1 MFAYRRVLP
10 YCVVLLGACA
20 SAPPES
26 PMSPTP
32 VRVTPRPFPRD
43 ERITAGAAEHRQ
55 HARQHA
61 QAGDLAAA
69 AREWHIVS
77 LLDPEDDAARAELAA
92 TRAAIRQGVRE
103 HLQAG
108 NTALRSGDADRAS
121 AAMLKALALDPE
133 NAEAMKVLRDIDRQ
147 KLARIQGGRAARI
160 NQANS
165 ATRLAAAPA
174 TARVEVA
181 ESYDI
186 DQRIEMFR
194 AGDVSGGLQEL
205 RAYVDANPNNQAAR
219 LRIATTVYERGRE
232 LEATGAREPAL
243 HLYEQA
249 VSLRGRPVPEW
260 SARVQ
265 TLQKALS
272 EEYYERGMQIYRSDI
287 AGAIKLWE
295 TSVRYDSQ
303 NRKAVSKLQ
312 EARNAHEKLTRM
324 HKDPTPR

>member
-1 MFAYRRVLP
+1 MRERA
-10 YCVVLLGACA
+10 
-20 SAPPES
+20 
-26 PMSPTP
+26 
-32 VRVTPRPFPRD
+32 VRVPGAPAGVAPKPIPSD
-43 ERITAGAAEHRQ
+43 ERIAAAAALHRQ
-55 HARQHA
+55 YAKQHA

-77 LLDPEDDAARAELAA
+77 LLDPGDDAARAELAA
-92 TRAAIRQGVRE
+92 TRTAIRQGVRE
-103 HLQAG
+103 NLQAG

-121 AAMLKALALDPE
+121 TAMLKVLALDPE

-160 NQANS
+160 NQANAAS
-165 ATRLAAAPA
+165 RTAAPPA
-174 TARVEVA
+174 NARTEVT

-205 RAYVDANPNNQAAR
+205 RAYIDANPNNQAAR
-219 LRIATTVYERGRE
+219 QRIATTVYERGRE

-243 HLYEQA
+243 NLYEQA
-249 VSLRGRPVPEW
+249 ASLRGKPVPEW

-272 EEYYERGMQIYRSDI
+272 EEYYEKGMQTYRTDI
-287 AGAIKLWE
+287 AGAIRLWE
-295 TSVRYDSQ
+295 TSVRYDPQ
-303 NRKAVSKLQ
+303 NRKAVAKLQ
-312 EARNAHEKLTRM
+312 EARIAQEKLTRM
-324 HKDPTPR
+324 HKDAKPR